1 MLFAERTATDKKI
14 EARILSVLTDM
25 KPWQAVHEERKIR
38 RSALNS
44 QRSGCWDDAEYAAYC
59 HGCGALS
66 DKLNKDYLT
75 GGVLRRDSLCFFVPE
90 KGRRKMS
97 KKAGTALSLMAMV
110 FMGALASPLTVLAAD
125 AEETY
130 QPALYA
136 TIWALLPPLVAI
148 ILALITKEVY
158 SSLFVGIVVG
168 ALLYSGFKFEGTVT
182 QIFEGGIIKVL
193 SDSYNVGIL
202 IFLVILGSVVC
213 MMNKAGGSAAFGRW
227 ASQKIHTRVGAE
239 LAAIILGIL
248 IFIDDYFN
256 CLTVGSV
263 MRPVTDRHHVSRA
276 KFAYLIDATAAPVC
290 IIAPISSWAAAVS
303 GFVEGQDG
311 LAIFVRTIPYNFYA
325 ILTIV
330 MMVGM
335 VLMKTEFGAMKT
347 HEINALNGDLYTTAA
362 RPYENAT
369 DDEAPNPRGK
379 VIDLVVPIVVL
390 VICCVISMIYTG
402 GFFSGTDFVTAFSQ
416 SDASTG
422 LAMGSA
428 FGLVFA
434 IIFYMVRRVI
444 NFRDCMACIPD
455 GFKAMVPA
463 IMILT
468 FAWTLKAMTDSLGAA
483 VFVEEAMR
491 SVAGGIEVILPAI
504 IFLVGCGL
512 AFATGTS
519 WGTFGILIPIVVA
532 VFEKSSPEMMII
544 SMSACMAGAVC
555 GDHCSPISD
564 TTIMAS
570 AGAQCDHVTHV
581 STQLPYAIV
590 AAAVSF
596 VTYIVAGFVK
606 TAWIALPVGIV
617 LMLVVLFA
625 IKMMNPMPIEK
636 PTE

>member
-1 MLFAERTATDKKI
+1 
-14 EARILSVLTDM
+14 
-25 KPWQAVHEERKIR
+25 
-38 RSALNS
+38 
-44 QRSGCWDDAEYAAYC
+44 
-59 HGCGALS
+59 
-66 DKLNKDYLT
+66 
-75 GGVLRRDSLCFFVPE
+75 
-90 KGRRKMS
+90 MS
-97 KKAGTALSLMAMV
+97 KKAGTALSVMAMV

-168 ALLYSGFKFEGTVT
+168 ALIYSGFKFEGTVT

-227 ASQKIHTRVGAE
+227 ASKKIHTRVGAE
-239 LAAIILGIL
+239 LAAIVLGIL

-335 VLMKTEFGAMKT
+335 VLMKTEFGAMRT
-347 HEINALNGDLYTTAA
+347 HEINALNGDLYTTSA

-369 DDEAPNPRGK
+369 DDETPNPRGK
-379 VIDLVVPIVVL
+379 VIDLVIPIVVL

-434 IIFYMVRRVI
+434 IIFYMIRRVV
-444 NFRDCMACIPD
+444 NFRDCMGCIPE

-581 STQLPYAIV
+581 STQLPYAIL

-617 LMLVVLFA
+617 LMLIVLFV
-625 IKMMNPMPIEK
+625 IKMMNPMPVEK

>member
-1 MLFAERTATDKKI
+1 
-14 EARILSVLTDM
+14 
-25 KPWQAVHEERKIR
+25 
-38 RSALNS
+38 
-44 QRSGCWDDAEYAAYC
+44 
-59 HGCGALS
+59 
-66 DKLNKDYLT
+66 
-75 GGVLRRDSLCFFVPE
+75 
-90 KGRRKMS
+90 MS
-97 KKAGTALSLMAMV
+97 KKAGTALSVMAMV

-148 ILALITKEVY
+148 VLALITKEVY

-168 ALLYSGFKFEGTVT
+168 ALIYSGFKFEGTVT

-193 SDSYNVGIL
+193 ADSYNVGIL

-227 ASQKIHTRVGAE
+227 ASKKIHTRVGAE

-335 VLMKTEFGAMKT
+335 VLMKTEFGAMRT
-347 HEINALNGDLYTTAA
+347 HEINALNGDLYTTSA

-369 DDEAPNPRGK
+369 DDETPNPRGK
-379 VIDLVVPIVVL
+379 VIDLVIPIVVL

-434 IIFYMVRRVI
+434 IIFYMIRRVI
-444 NFRDCMACIPD
+444 NFRDCMGCIPE

-581 STQLPYAIV
+581 STQLPYAIL

-596 VTYIVAGFVK
+596 VTYIIAGFVK

-617 LMLVVLFA
+617 LMLIVLFV
-625 IKMMNPMPIEK
+625 IKMMNPMPVEK